1 MSAVVRIP
9 LNFSDTPTTARY
21 KYCSSFLLLDSRAS
35 CYMVHKEKLALVY
48 MVYVL
53 TLMSF
58 SGLFL
63 RYPSDAD
70 KHLLA
75 RQTGLS
81 RNQVSHTTPPPPS
94 LRIHLFYLFFSK
106 TVNIP
111 DEKERG
117 KESLSG

>member
-1 MSAVVRIP
+1 VVSVY
-9 LNFSDTPTTARY
+9 SDLLY
-21 KYCSSFLLLDSRAS
+21 FCNGSYDVDLSLFLLDSHAHEGTERKVSYSAKGTES
-35 CYMVHKEKLALVY
+35 WVSLYTVKAR
-48 MVYVL
+48 

-81 RNQVSHTTPPPPS
+81 RNQVRPLHS
-94 LRIHLFYLFFSK
+94 
-106 TVNIP
+106 
-111 DEKERG
+111 
-117 KESLSG
+117 

>member
-1 MSAVVRIP
+1 
-9 LNFSDTPTTARY
+9 
-21 KYCSSFLLLDSRAS
+21 
-35 CYMVHKEKLALVY
+35 

-81 RNQVSHTTPPPPS
+81 RNQVSLSLSLSLYIHTHAPFD
-94 LRIHLFYLFFSK
+94 LFLSK
-106 TVNIP
+106 TVNI
-111 DEKERG
+111 RV
-117 KESLSG
+117 LFI

>member
-1 MSAVVRIP
+1 
-9 LNFSDTPTTARY
+9 
-21 KYCSSFLLLDSRAS
+21 
-35 CYMVHKEKLALVY
+35 
-48 MVYVL
+48 
-53 TLMSF
+53 MSF

-81 RNQVSHTTPPPPS
+81 RNQVRPPPP
-94 LRIHLFYLFFSK
+94 LFLYVYTFFYLFLSK

-117 KESLSG
+117 KESVSG

>member
-1 MSAVVRIP
+1 MLKVVVLLTSAKLLLLPMI
-9 LNFSDTPTTARY
+9 
-21 KYCSSFLLLDSRAS
+21 FLLLDSHAHAGKERKLQS
-35 CYMVHKEKLALVY
+35 HLGVHKDQCLFIRFWAR
-48 MVYVL
+48 

-81 RNQVSHTTPPPPS
+81 RNQVGP
-94 LRIHLFYLFFSK
+94 L
-106 TVNIP
+106 
-111 DEKERG
+111 
-117 KESLSG
+117 SLSLSLSIYIYIIYH